1 MLYLV
6 SILEYCCI
14 YVWLIKL
21 IILLAELWKILVIY
35 NFNDCMKNMVVIE
48 KKKKEIKIL
57 ASVVIPLRDSYSL
70 KDRSLR

>member
-21 IILLAELWKILVIY
+21 IILLVELWKILVIY

-70 KDRSLR
+70 TDRSLR